1 MFSYA
6 LRRVLGAIPR
16 ILLISLI
23 LFFLIHLPEGG
34 PADIYAADPSASPE
48 AIERL
53 RELWGLDDPLYVQYG
68 RWLRNVVVGD
78 WGMSYSER
86 RPALDVVMG
95 RLGNTLWLTVG
106 ATLFGLVFGLALG
119 VLGAWTRSRVW
130 RSLTQA
136 VAVVGM
142 SVPTFWSG
150 TLVLLVFG
158 VYLNWIPT
166 GGMRTIGEPFR
177 VLDVM
182 AHLAA
187 PAIVLG
193 SVYVAQ
199 WSRYIQSGLTEQ
211 MQNDYVRTAK
221 SKGRGR
227 RALLFRHAFPN
238 TAIPLVT
245 VFALETPR
253 LVAGAMV
260 TEVVF
265 SWPGVGRLLTQALL
279 GRDFPVVMGALMV
292 LVVIV
297 IAANLLADLLY
308 GLLDP
313 RVRYS

>member
-1 MFSYA
+1 MFGYA
-6 LRRVLGAIPR
+6 LRRTLGAIPR

-34 PADIYAADPSASPE
+34 PADIYAGDPSASPQ
-48 AIERL
+48 AIERI
-53 RELWGLDDPLYVQYG
+53 RELWGLDDPLHIQYV
-68 RWLRNVVVGD
+68 RWLGNVVRGD
-78 WGMSYSER
+78 WGMSFSER

-106 ATLFGLVFGLALG
+106 ATLFGLAFGLLLG
-119 VLGAWTRSRVW
+119 IAGAWTQSRFW
-130 RSLTQA
+130 RSFTQA

-150 TLVLLVFG
+150 TLVLLYFG
-158 VYLNWIPT
+158 VYLDWIPT
-166 GGMRTIGEPFR
+166 GGMRTIGEPFNVPD
-177 VLDVM
+177 VLR
-182 AHLAA
+182 HLAA
-187 PAIVLG
+187 PAMVLG
-193 SVYVAQ
+193 AVYVAQ
-199 WSRYIQSGLTEQ
+199 WSRYIQTGLTEQ
-211 MQNDYVRTAK
+211 MQNDYVRTAR

-227 RALLFRHAFPN
+227 PALLLRHAFPN

-297 IAANLLADLLY
+297 IVANLLADLVY
-308 GLLDP
+308 GVLDP

>member
-1 MFSYA
+1 VFAYA
-6 LRRVLGAIPR
+6 LRRTLGAIPR
-16 ILLISLI
+16 ILLISLL

-34 PADIYAADPSASPE
+34 PADIYAGDPSASPQ
-48 AIERL
+48 AIERI
-53 RELWGLDDPLYVQYG
+53 RELWGLDAPVHVQYV
-68 RWLRNVVVGD
+68 RWLSNVVRGD
-78 WGMSYSER
+78 WGMSFSER

-95 RLGNTLWLTVG
+95 RLANTLWLTIG
-106 ATLFGLVFGLALG
+106 ATLFGLVFGLLLG
-119 VLGAWTRSRVW
+119 VIGAWTQSRLW

-150 TLVLLVFG
+150 TLVLLYFG

-177 VLDVM
+177 VLDVL

-187 PAIVLG
+187 PAMVLG
-193 SVYVAQ
+193 AVYVAQ

-211 MQNDYVRTAK
+211 MQNDYVRTAR
-221 SKGRGR
+221 SKGLARPT
-227 RALLFRHAFPN
+227 LLLRHAFPN

-297 IAANLLADLLY
+297 IVANLLADLAY
-308 GLLDP
+308 GMLDP

>member
-1 MFSYA
+1 MIGYA
-6 LRRVLGAIPR
+6 VRRVLGAIPR

-23 LFFLIHLPEGG
+23 LFFLINLPAGG

-48 AIERL
+48 SIERL
-53 RELWGLDDPLYVQYG
+53 RELWGLDDPIHVQYV
-68 RWLRNVVVGD
+68 RWLRNVAVGD
-78 WGMSYSER
+78 WGASYSER
-86 RPALDVVMG
+86 RPVLDVVLG
-95 RLGNTLWLTVG
+95 RLGNTLWLTGG
-106 ATLFGLVFGLALG
+106 AVVVGLVFGIGLG
-119 VLGAWTRSRVW
+119 VLGAWTRSRAW
-130 RSLTQA
+130 RSVTQA

-142 SVPTFWSG
+142 SIPTFWSG

-158 VYLNWIPT
+158 VYLGWIPT
-166 GGMRTIGEPFR
+166 GGMRSIGAQFSL
-177 VLDVM
+177 LDV
-182 AHLAA
+182 AGHLVA
-187 PAIVLG
+187 PAVVLG

-199 WSRYIQSGLTEQ
+199 WSRYVQSGLSEQ
-211 MQNDYVRTAK
+211 MQNDYVRTARA
-221 SKGRGR
+221 KGRGR
-227 RALLFRHAFPN
+227 AAQLFRHAFPN

-245 VFALETPR
+245 VFALEAPR

-297 IAANLLADLLY
+297 IVANLLADLAY

-313 RVRYS
+313 RVRYG

>member
-1 MFSYA
+1 MFAYA
-6 LRRVLGAIPR
+6 LRRTLGAIPR
-16 ILLISLI
+16 VLLISLL

-34 PADIYAADPSASPE
+34 PADIYAGDPSASPQ
-48 AIERL
+48 AIERI
-53 RELWGLDDPLYVQYG
+53 RELWGLDAPLHVQYV
-68 RWLRNVVVGD
+68 RWLGNVVRGD
-78 WGMSYSER
+78 WGMSFSER

-95 RLGNTLWLTVG
+95 RLGNTLWLTIG
-106 ATLFGLVFGLALG
+106 ATLFGLVFGLLLG
-119 VLGAWTRSRVW
+119 VAGAWTQSRFW
-130 RSLTQA
+130 RSLTQV

-150 TLVLLVFG
+150 TLVLLYFG
-158 VYLNWIPT
+158 VYLDWIPT
-166 GGMRTIGEPFR
+166 GGMRTIGEPFDI
-177 VLDVM
+177 LDVLT
-182 AHLAA
+182 HLAA

-193 SVYVAQ
+193 AVYVAQ
-199 WSRYIQSGLTEQ
+199 WSRYVQSGLTEQ
-211 MQNDYVRTAK
+211 MQNDYVRTAR
-221 SKGRGR
+221 SKGRAR
-227 RALLFRHAFPN
+227 PALLLRHAFPN

-279 GRDFPVVMGALMV
+279 GRDFPVVMGALMI

-297 IAANLLADLLY
+297 IVANLLADLIY
-308 GLLDP
+308 GTLDP

>member
-1 MFSYA
+1 MFRYA
-6 LRRVLGAIPR
+6 LRRTLGAIPR
-16 ILLISLI
+16 VLLISLL

-34 PADIYAADPSASPE
+34 PADIYAANPSASPE
-48 AIERL
+48 AIERI
-53 RELWGLDDPLYVQYG
+53 RELWGLDEPLWVQYG
-68 RWLRNVVVGD
+68 SWLRNVVVGD
-78 WGMSYSER
+78 WGMSFSER
-86 RPALDVVMG
+86 RPVLEVVMG
-95 RLGNTLWLTVG
+95 RLGNTLWLTIG
-106 ATLFGLVFGLALG
+106 ATLVGLVFGVGLG
-119 VLGAWTRSRVW
+119 VIGAWTRSRAW
-130 RSLTQA
+130 RSVTQA
-136 VAVVGM
+136 IAVVGM
-142 SVPTFWSG
+142 SIPTFWSG
-150 TLVLLVFG
+150 TLVLLFFG
-158 VYLNWIPT
+158 VYLDWIPT
-166 GGMRTIGEPFR
+166 GGMRTIGEPFTVPD
-177 VLDVM
+177 VLR
-182 AHLAA
+182 HLAA

-199 WSRYIQSGLTEQ
+199 WSRYVQSGLTEQ
-211 MQNDYVRTAK
+211 MGNDYVRTAR

-227 RALLFRHAFPN
+227 TAQLFRHAFPN

-279 GRDFPVVMGALMV
+279 GRDFPVVMGALMI

-297 IAANLLADLLY
+297 IVANLLADLAY

>member
-1 MFSYA
+1 MLGYA
-6 LRRVLGAIPR
+6 IRRLLGAFPR
-16 ILLISLI
+16 LLLISLI
-23 LFFLIHLPEGG
+23 LFLLIHLPAGG

-48 AIERL
+48 SIERL
-53 RELWGLDDPLYVQYG
+53 RELWGLDDPLHVQYA
-68 RWLRNVVVGD
+68 RWIRNVVVGD

-86 RPALDVVMG
+86 RPALDVVLG
-95 RLGNTLWLTVG
+95 RLGNTLWLTAG
-106 ATLFGLVFGLALG
+106 ATLVGLVFGVGLG
-119 VLGAWTRSRVW
+119 VLGAWTRSRAW

-142 SVPTFWSG
+142 SIPTFWSG

-158 VYLNWIPT
+158 VYLGWIPT
-166 GGMRTIGEPFR
+166 GGIRTIGAEFSIAD
-177 VLDVM
+177 VLL
-182 AHLAA
+182 HLAA
-187 PAIVLG
+187 PALVLG

-199 WSRYIQSGLTEQ
+199 WSRYVQSGLSEQ
-211 MQNDYVRTAK
+211 MQNDYVRTARA
-221 SKGRGR
+221 KGRGR
-227 RALLFRHAFPN
+227 ASQLFRHAFPN

-245 VFALETPR
+245 VLALEAPR

-292 LVVIV
+292 LVVLVIV
-297 IAANLLADLLY
+297 ANLLADLAY

-313 RVRYS
+313 RVRYG